1 MENKIQ
7 KPKLRVQL
15 LDEELRVMED
25 RLVDQASEFYLGPK
39 KSHKGPL
46 KFEVTFQTQND
57 IDDFKTY
64 LSKIKGEFPIKE
76 VSQRGRPSTSSS
88 QTLESPREDILVK
101 VQDMVNSGDTQDNII
116 KYLRKLG
123 FIFLLTED
131 FLRYFPE
138 FKFNPKDIGNPN
150 DTGQYLDSF
159 AWLTRCIKRAK
170 DPKADKYD
178 KMITFGFRIEGK
190 PSSKIIPYL
199 YGDRKD
205 ILRSKKS
212 NKKTSFASYKELTK
226 FPHFMLEDERLKFST
241 EMRQL
246 LANEEKK
253 PSKFFLRWFKDVQ
266 FPKDL
271 QEPMEK
277 IYSR

>member
-15 LDEELRVMED
+15 LDEELRVLED

-39 KSHKGPL
+39 KSHNGPL

-101 VQDMVNSGDTQDNII
+101 VQDMVNAGDTQDNII

-138 FKFNPKDIGNPN
+138 FKFNPKDIGKPN

-246 LANEEKK
+246 LANEENK